1 MVTYDDI
8 AQMIDHSLLNPVLTD
23 QDIIEGC
30 RIAMK
35 YRVTTVCCRP
45 SDVILAKSIIKDSD
59 VGTTTVIG
67 FPHGLLL
74 LM

>member
-30 RIAMK
+30 RIAME
-35 YRVTTVCCRP
+35 
-45 SDVILAKSIIKDSD
+45 
-59 VGTTTVIG
+59 
-67 FPHGLLL
+67 
-74 LM
+74 